1 MVKDMPLL
9 SRGANVGSSLLGSGQ
24 GVAESPIGVLDA
36 ACFSYKSDELTTMT
50 MTTTVIEGSS
60 ANSCSHIDTI
70 TSAAASGGSPE
81 AKRQKLETSSSRA
94 SGFDM

>member
-9 SRGANVGSSLLGSGQ
+9 SRSANVGSSLLGSGQ

-36 ACFSYKSDELTTMT
+36 ACFSYKCDELTT
-50 MTTTVIEGSS
+50 TTAVIEGSS

-70 TSAAASGGSPE
+70 ISTTTSTGSPE
-81 AKRQKLETSSSRA
+81 AKRQKLETSSARA
-94 SGFDM
+94 SGCNS